1 MTKHDDHRTLKR
13 SIHPCTEGREPGDSD
28 SVDSVDSVD
37 LIFRASMRQKVQ
49 RSMLFVDPGNSFSF
63 EAEDLSGDVVS
74 RLPQLKLSM
83 GL

>member
-13 SIHPCTEGREPGDSD
+13 SIHPCLFQGREPGDS
-28 SVDSVDSVD
+28 DSVDSVD

-63 EAEDLSGDVVS
+63 EAEDLGDVVS

>member
-1 MTKHDDHRTLKR
+1 M
-13 SIHPCTEGREPGDSD
+13 
-28 SVDSVDSVD
+28 DSVDSVD